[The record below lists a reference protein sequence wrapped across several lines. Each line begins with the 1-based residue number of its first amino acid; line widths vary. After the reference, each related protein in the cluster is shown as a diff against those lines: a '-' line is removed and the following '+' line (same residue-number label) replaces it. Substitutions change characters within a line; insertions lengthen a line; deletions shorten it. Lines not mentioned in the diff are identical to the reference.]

1 MFFWTV
7 SYSKHEYRVYERD
20 GEELSVFVGYD
31 NRMRRGRS
39 LLSPKNAL
47 PGRGWDV
54 VERSSVSLGSGG
66 PRAERVVAQSVSGLT
81 LSYHWYEGTERLARE
96 TVRNVLATDQ
106 SRFRR
111 AQPAG
116 VIRVTTELGPDPLE
130 QSRDEAELREFAT
143 SLAIARR
150 Q

>member
-7 SYSKHEYRVYERD
+7 SYPKHEYRVYERD
-20 GEELSVFVGYD
+20 GEELSVFIGYN
-31 NRMRRGRS
+31 NRQHRGRS

-54 VERSSVSLGSGG
+54 VERSFVSLGSGG
-66 PRAERVVAQSVSGLT
+66 PRVERVVAQSVSGLA
-81 LSYHWYEGTERLARE
+81 LSYHWYEATERLARE
-96 TVRNVLATDQ
+96 TVRDVLALDQ

-116 VIRVTTELGPDPLE
+116 VIRVTTELGSDPLE
-130 QSRDEAELREFAT
+130 QSRDEAELRAFAT
-143 SLAIARR
+143 SLAVARR
-150 Q
+150 K